1 MTTILK
7 NSWGKHFSLTYNEK
21 YNYGSKTHCEDTLLS
36 TMNFSFESDM
46 EWVHLLQHAVAG
58 HLPDPGPV
66 LLLLVPGV

>member
-1 MTTILK
+1 
-7 NSWGKHFSLTYNEK
+7 
-21 YNYGSKTHCEDTLLS
+21 
-36 TMNFSFESDM
+36 MNFSFESDL